1 MSHSTH
7 LVYSDTG
14 STSDQRR
21 ATIIHNSDWSGTA
34 HIVLHDTAERIAM
47 PGRVLQALVESRLGD
62 AIEHVAQALDS
73 MMGGR

>member
-7 LVYSDTG
+7 LIYSDTG
-14 STSDQRR
+14 STSDQHH

-34 HIVLHDTAERIAM
+34 YIVLNDTNERIAV

-62 AIEHVAQALDS
+62 AIEHVSNALAS
-73 MMGGR
+73 LMGGR